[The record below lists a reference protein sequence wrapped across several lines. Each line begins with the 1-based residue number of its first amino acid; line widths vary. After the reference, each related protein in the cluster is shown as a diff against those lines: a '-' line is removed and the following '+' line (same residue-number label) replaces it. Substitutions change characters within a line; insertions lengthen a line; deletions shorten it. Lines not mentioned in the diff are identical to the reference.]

1 MRTHLTVAAAIAAFF
16 LSISTVPCQGAGR
29 VMPGSLTCEY
39 AHNPSVIDATAPRL
53 SWINTSK
60 QQGEAQSAYQIRV
73 ASSRKSLRKAD
84 LWDSGKVA
92 SDDSYLVKYAG
103 AALASGQE
111 CWWQVR
117 VWDSAGRRSRWSSP
131 ARWGMGLLD
140 KADWKAQWIGAPWQ
154 GEEGRDIR
162 EGHEYSPSPLLRK
175 SVEIKGKV
183 ASAKAYVT
191 GLGFF
196 QFYVNG
202 QKIGDE
208 QLTPNETMYGYREG
222 LENHGLPM
230 DGTKFRGYR
239 VNYLGYD
246 ITDCLVRGE
255 NVFGAMLGCGF
266 FDVNSGWAH
275 SYGTPRFLA
284 QIEIKYADGTS
295 ETVVSDCSWL
305 SHKGPVTK
313 DGMYDGETYNAT
325 LEVEGWCEPGT
336 DTSGWEPAVP
346 KKAPEGKLCAHSYT
360 SDRIMERVAPK
371 SITRLEDGS
380 LELDFGDYLTGWLH
394 LSHIDGAAG
403 DTIKMTYLCESAG
416 NGPNDYV
423 MKGSGDED
431 YAARFTWFCFDK
443 VRISG
448 YPGELLPENVIAE
461 AVYADVETTGHFA
474 CSNELFNRIN
484 HIWWRSQTDNMHLG
498 VPTDCPQREKGPYT
512 GDGEL
517 ACVTV
522 MHNFDA
528 ANFYTKWLKD
538 IADCQ
543 NVETG
548 YVTNGAP
555 WHPGCGGG
563 VGWGAA
569 MNIVPWQFYLHY
581 GDKDVLE
588 KYYYAMTEEIRWML
602 GWVNEDGI
610 MHQQMYDPQNPIYF
624 LNLGE
629 WLPPY
634 GIPKDELI
642 HTYVLW
648 TCLDYTSKAA
658 AVLGRD
664 GDSRKYRSL
673 AVKTAEAFHKQ
684 FYDEKEKTYGDY
696 GCNIIALRMGVP
708 EERYDDVIQTL
719 KDEIARYDGHL
730 NTGITATQ
738 IFFETLADNGLNE
751 LAFGAMNKRDFP
763 SFGWWI
769 EQGAYTTWE
778 NWNGRDSRNH
788 PMFGG
793 SLNWFYRKVAGM
805 NVDEENPGYRHI
817 IFKPMP
823 CGDLTWAEYSKRTP
837 YGEAGI
843 HWDLAGGVLTQK
855 VTVPVGCTATVYL
868 PQQDGSYET
877 EEVGSGTYEFSS
889 RMK

>member
-1 MRTHLTVAAAIAAFF
+1 MRIYLTAAAVIAAFF
-16 LSISTVPCQGAGR
+16 LSISTVPCRGAGR
-29 VMPGSLTCEY
+29 VTPGNLTCEY
-39 AHNPSVIDATAPRL
+39 ARNPSVIDATAPRL
-53 SWINTSK
+53 SWINTSN
-60 QQGEAQSAYQIRV
+60 QRGEMQTAYQIRV
-73 ASSRKSLRKAD
+73 ASSRKSLRRAD
-84 LWDSGKVA
+84 LWNSGRVA

-103 AALASGQE
+103 TELASGQE

-162 EGHEYSPSPLLRK
+162 EGHEFSPSPLLRK

-202 QKIGDE
+202 RKIGDE

-266 FDVNSGWAH
+266 FDVKSGWAH

-284 QIEIKYADGTS
+284 QIEIKYADGTA

-305 SHKGPVTK
+305 SRKGPVTK
-313 DGMYDGETYNAT
+313 DGMYDGETYDAT
-325 LEVEGWCEPGT
+325 LEVDGWCEPGT

-346 KKAPEGKLCAHSYT
+346 RKAPEGKLCAHSYT

-448 YPGELLPENVIAE
+448 YPGELLPENAIAE

-474 CSNELFNRIN
+474 CSNGLFNRIN

-512 GDGEL
+512 GDGQL

-569 MNIVPWQFYLHY
+569 MNIIPWQFYLHY

-588 KYYYAMTEEIRWML
+588 QYYYAMTEEIRWML
-602 GWVNEDGI
+602 SWVNEDGI
-610 MHQQMYDPQNPIYF
+610 MHQQMYDPQNPVYF

-648 TCLDYTSKAA
+648 TCLDCTSKAA
-658 AVLGRD
+658 AVLGKD
-664 GDSRKYRSL
+664 GDCVKYRSL
-673 AVKTAEAFHKQ
+673 AGRTAEAFHKQ

-730 NTGITATQ
+730 DTGIIATQ

-751 LAFGAMNKRDFP
+751 LAFEAMNKRDFP

-805 NVDEENPGYRHI
+805 NVDEDNPGYRHI

-823 CGDLTWAEYSKRTP
+823 CGDLTWAEYGKRTP
-837 YGEAGI
+837 YGDAGI
-843 HWDLAGGVLTQK
+843 RWDLADGVLTQK

-877 EEVGSGTYEFSS
+877 EEVGSGTFEFRS
-889 RMK
+889 RMR